1 MGRRKMTCRKG
12 GIVRLSVLD
21 QSPIREG
28 GTAGEALRETVELAR
43 RAEAFGYDRFWIAEH
58 HGSAGLASSAPEI
71 LIGQV
76 AAHTSTIKVGSGGV
90 MLSHYSPLKVAEQFK
105 MLEALYPGRINL
117 GIGRAPGSSQ
127 RHATA
132 LEHGPGSLALE
143 YYPLQVEDLLY
154 YLADEMPEDHPFHD
168 IKATPSVEG
177 MPEVWCLG
185 SSLDSAV
192 IAADLGLPFTFAQ
205 FINPD
210 GGERAMQVYR
220 RKFQPSKWFP
230 EPRASVATAALAA
243 DTDEEAIRLSWS
255 RYCMRF
261 RRGLGV
267 PSVETAMAF
276 EYSEPEIAYI
286 EYTRS
291 RAALGHPEAVKEK
304 LNALAADFE
313 VDELILHTITY
324 DFDAR
329 VRSYQ
334 LVAEAYGLTPPVG
347 SGV

>member
-1 MGRRKMTCRKG
+1 
-12 GIVRLSVLD
+12 VLLSVLD

-28 GTAGEALRETVELAR
+28 GTAGQALRETVELAR
-43 RAEAFGYDRFWIAEH
+43 RAEQFGYERFWIAEH
-58 HGSAGLASSAPEI
+58 HGSAALASSAPEI

-76 AAHTSTIKVGSGGV
+76 AAQTSTIKVGSGGV
-90 MLSHYSPLKVAEQFK
+90 MLSHYSALKVAEQFK
-105 MLEALYPGRINL
+105 MLEAFYPGRINL

-127 RHATA
+127 RHAAA
-132 LEHGPGSLALE
+132 LQNGPGALPLE
-143 YYPLQVEDLLY
+143 YYPMQVEDLIH

-168 IKATPSVEG
+168 IKATPSTDG
-177 MPEVWCLG
+177 TPEVWCLG

-205 FINPD
+205 FINPE

-230 EPRASVATAALAA
+230 EPRGSVATAALAA
-243 DTDEEAIRLSWS
+243 DTEEEAIRLSWS

-286 EYTRS
+286 QYTRPRS
-291 RAALGHPEAVKEK
+291 AIGHPEQVKDK
-304 LNALAADFE
+304 LTALAGDFE
-313 VDELILHTITY
+313 VSELILHTVTY

-334 LVAEAYGLTPPVG
+334 LVAEAFGLEPRVTQEG
-347 SGV
+347 